1 MNMSSAWPSEMIWT
15 FAPALGR
22 HVLAAFD
29 TTILKLMWS
38 SSAAGA
44 EPAVMNISA
53 EPRTAALTAY
63 RYIALSPEFDGL
75 DTGNPRPR
83 HSHMS
88 VCPGSAPMRQKWRV
102 EDGRFSGP
110 SYLLNQRR
118 CDKMPGRQRKRL
130 S

>member
-1 MNMSSAWPSEMIWT
+1 MIWT

-22 HVLAAFD
+22 HVVTAFD

-38 SSAAGA
+38 SSAARA

-75 DTGNPRPR
+75 DAGNPRPR

-102 EDGRFSGP
+102 EEGRISGP
-110 SYLLNQRR
+110 SSPLKERR
-118 CDKMPGRQRKRL
+118 WDR
-130 S
+130 